1 MQHRSI
7 LICTLLAVAVVAWA
21 APAQSQVGDFDE
33 DGVITPTDYVEY
45 LPVCRQTA
53 PSSRSISILTRVV
66 FPVPLVPLI
75 AIMKGLVDIN
85 QVVSSCRV
93 TFGAL

>member
-1 MQHRSI
+1 MELRLELGLVHRSI

-45 LPVCRQTA
+45 LQSLYGGRTA
-53 PSSRSISILTRVV
+53 PGLSVVNFRSSI
-66 FPVPLVPLI
+66 
-75 AIMKGLVDIN
+75 
-85 QVVSSCRV
+85 
-93 TFGAL
+93 